1 MTAILS
7 SVAISVIINTTSSEI
22 VKNYKDKFGAEVY
35 IQTDMKK
42 LKEAIQSGKL
52 DPNKATGIT
61 NNLIRDLAKSEYL
74 KETKMQSKYYGVS
87 DNLKALDQ
95 DEDNSQW

>member
-1 MTAILS
+1 MYILKNALKNLTRNKGRNILLCIIMTAILS

-42 LKEAIQSGKL
+42 LKEAIQSGKF
-52 DPNKATGIT
+52 DSNKATG
-61 NNLIRDLAKSEYL
+61 
-74 KETKMQSKYYGVS
+74 V
-87 DNLKALDQ
+87 
-95 DEDNSQW
+95 